1 MIFGRC
7 RGLIS
12 PIGRALES
20 RPGKFAH
27 CRELPRNVCQ
37 YNWILSN
44 MIVRYVYGTMIGE
57 SMTRDTKSAGAG
69 AMRVVVRVTNFISI
83 SSNIRNFI
91 NLSININMI
100 SSITKA
106 STKGSVLG
114 WCLDALLPS
123 HHLCLHWKPQGTK
136 VSSISSGLT
145 QIFKRGIFL

>member
-1 MIFGRC
+1 
-7 RGLIS
+7 
-12 PIGRALES
+12 
-20 RPGKFAH
+20 
-27 CRELPRNVCQ
+27 
-37 YNWILSN
+37 

-69 AMRVVVRVTNFISI
+69 AMRVVVRVSNFISI

-91 NLSININMI
+91 NLNINMTS

-123 HHLCLHWKPQGTK
+123 HHLCLHRKPQGTK
-136 VSSISSGLT
+136 SPHLIRIDAKIQERHNLLLRNDDHCPKITKMSI
-145 QIFKRGIFL
+145 K

>member
-1 MIFGRC
+1 
-7 RGLIS
+7 
-12 PIGRALES
+12 
-20 RPGKFAH
+20 
-27 CRELPRNVCQ
+27 
-37 YNWILSN
+37 

-69 AMRVVVRVTNFISI
+69 AMRVVVRVSNFISI

-91 NLSININMI
+91 NLSININMTSSSRI

-123 HHLCLHWKPQGTK
+123 HHLCLHRKPQGTK
-136 VSSISSGLT
+136 SPHLIRIQERHNMIIDQAFLTNPGLTSPIDTLEDVLGSGLPWGMVGF
-145 QIFKRGIFL
+145 I